1 MEETDF
7 PNDVL
12 STEALICSQL
22 KERGE
27 LLSTVFCT
35 RRLVE

>member
-7 PNDVL
+7 PNDV
-12 STEALICSQL
+12 STTEILINSQL
-22 KERGE
+22 RERGE

-35 RRLVE
+35 RR